1 MFHLSGIAVAM
12 AMLLFVK
19 CGKPSLSDPL
29 GLQEPSFK
37 FGIKDYVSGSLWP
50 KPQEEARENVSYSL
64 DPVSFR
70 YLLSFI
76 SPSLNLTL
84 YNHVLSLYSHV
95 MSLFSHV
102 LASPYV
108 ETIPI

>member
-19 CGKPSLSDPL
+19 YGSSSNLR
-29 GLQEPSFK
+29 GEREQQSFK

-50 KPQEEARENVSYSL
+50 KPQEEAREKVSYSL
-64 DPVSFR
+64 DPVHFR

-76 SPSLNLTL
+76 
-84 YNHVLSLYSHV
+84 
-95 MSLFSHV
+95 
-102 LASPYV
+102 
-108 ETIPI
+108 